1 MFSKIFSSLSLANA
15 FKGFLFK
22 RISSP
27 MQSARIISMVLDIK
41 NAFNDN
47 KDVGGKIKCNH
58 RKIK

>member
-41 NAFNDN
+41 MLLMTA
-47 KDVGGKIKCNH
+47 KIKQVVFA
-58 RKIK
+58 KLWI

>member
-41 NAFNDN
+41 MLLMTT
-47 KDVGGKIKCNH
+47 KIKQAAFV
-58 RKIK
+58 KLWI

>member
-41 NAFNDN
+41 MLLMTA
-47 KDVGGKIKCNH
+47 KIKQVVFV
-58 RKIK
+58 KLWI

>member
-27 MQSARIISMVLDIK
+27 MQSARIISMVFRYK
-41 NAFNDN
+41 
-47 KDVGGKIKCNH
+47 KCF
-58 RKIK
+58 

>member
-41 NAFNDN
+41 NAFNDS
-47 KDVGGKIKCNH
+47 KDLSK
-58 RKIK
+58 

>member
-41 NAFNDN
+41 NAFNA
-47 KDVGGKIKCNH
+47 KIKQVVFV
-58 RKIK
+58 KLWI